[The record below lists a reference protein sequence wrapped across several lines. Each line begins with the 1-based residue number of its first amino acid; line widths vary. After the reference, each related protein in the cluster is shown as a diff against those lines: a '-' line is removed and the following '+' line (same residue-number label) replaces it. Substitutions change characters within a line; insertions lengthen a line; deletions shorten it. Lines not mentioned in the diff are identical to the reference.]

1 MNENV
6 EAWEMPANVGDYA
19 SNLSPEMVAQAHEQ
33 AAQYLP
39 AEAHQALNSQLP
51 ENLRMNENVE
61 AWEMPANVGDY
72 ASNLSPEMVAQAHE

>member
-6 EAWEMPANVGDYA
+6 EAWEMPANLA
-19 SNLSPEMVAQAHEQ
+19 SNLSPEMVAQAHDQ
-33 AAQYLP
+33 ASQYLP
-39 AEAHQALNSQLP
+39 AEAHQAINGQLP

>member
-6 EAWEMPANVGDYA
+6 EAFDMPANIGDYA

-51 ENLRMNENVE
+51 ENLRMNENV
-61 AWEMPANVGDY
+61 AAFDMPANL
-72 ASNLSPEMVAQAHE
+72 A